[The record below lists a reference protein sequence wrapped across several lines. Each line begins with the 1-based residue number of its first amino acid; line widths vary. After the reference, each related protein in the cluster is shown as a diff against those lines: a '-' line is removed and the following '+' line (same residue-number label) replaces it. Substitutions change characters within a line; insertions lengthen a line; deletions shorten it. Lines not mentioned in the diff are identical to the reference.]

1 MSYCVLHLKELC
13 LTCFC
18 VLLRVK
24 LHRCHLLSQWR
35 KIQKTIS
42 CFLRVE
48 ETWELWEQFRRDCQL
63 FSDWLAQIEEE
74 VRESEIEVRD
84 VAVAKQEISKY
95 EVCPQTDWILF
106 LYFIPFYIDS
116 HLWERSILY
125 RESIS
130 ITELVPPAPSEP
142 HVSICMVL
150 LFEKYSVKFW
160 SGHFMFA
167 SSALR

>member
-1 MSYCVLHLKELC
+1 MSYLFLC
-13 LTCFC
+13 FTESKATQ
-18 VLLRVK
+18 V
-24 LHRCHLLSQWR
+24 SSPEPMTQDP
-35 KIQKTIS
+35 KTIS

-95 EVCPQTDWILF
+95 EVCPHTDWILF

-116 HLWERSILY
+116 HL
-125 RESIS
+125 
-130 ITELVPPAPSEP
+130 
-142 HVSICMVL
+142 
-150 LFEKYSVKFW
+150 
-160 SGHFMFA
+160 
-167 SSALR
+167 